1 MYLTNNFHLKKERNR
16 NIVIATLIIL
26 AVLSRLVP
34 HPPNFAP
41 ITGIALFPQKNN
53 NKLFSVFIPIIPL
66 FISDLFI
73 EISFINI
80 FVYLSFIIIYFLGSI
95 STKIEVKTVFVFD
108 YFFYFNQSWS
118 LIQAT
123 KNIEGLI
130 ACYTFALPFFV
141 NTILGDL
148 FYSFILFR
156 SFKTAKKFK
165 FISA

>member
-1 MYLTNNFHLKKERNR
+1 MKKERNR
-16 NIVIATLIIL
+16 NIVIASIIIL

-41 ITGIALFPQKNN
+41 ITGIALFSSKKIN
-53 NKLFSVFIPIIPL
+53 NKLFGILFPIIPL

-73 EISFINI
+73 GISFINI

-95 STKIEVKTVFVFD
+95 SPKIDVKSVFFSSVI
-108 YFFYFNQSWS
+108 FFILTNLGVWY
-118 LIQAT
+118 LGYP
-123 KNIEGLI
+123 KNVEGLI
-130 ACYTFALPFFV
+130 TCFTLAVPFFI

-148 FYSFILFR
+148 FYSFIFFR
-156 SFKTAKKFK
+156 SYKVAKKFK

>member
-1 MYLTNNFHLKKERNR
+1 MKKEQNR
-16 NIVIATLIIL
+16 NIVIASLIIL

-41 ITGIALFPQKNN
+41 IAGIALFSSKKIN
-53 NKLFSVFIPIIPL
+53 NKLLGVFLPIIPL

-73 EISFINI
+73 GISFINI
-80 FVYLSFIIIYFLGSI
+80 FVYLSFILIYFLGSI
-95 STKIEVKTVFVFD
+95 SPKIDAKTVFLSSVI
-108 YFFYFNQSWS
+108 FFILTNLGVWY
-118 LIQAT
+118 LGYP

-130 ACYTFALPFFV
+130 TCFTLAIPFFV
-141 NTILGDL
+141 NTIIGDL

-156 SFKTAKKFK
+156 SYKSAEKIK

>member
-1 MYLTNNFHLKKERNR
+1 MKKERNR
-16 NIVIATLIIL
+16 NIVIVTLIIL

-41 ITGIALFPQKNN
+41 ITGIALFSSKKIN

-73 EISFINI
+73 GISFINI
-80 FVYLSFIIIYFLGSI
+80 FVYLSFIIIHFLGSI
-95 STKIEVKTVFVFD
+95 STKIEVKTVFLSSII
-108 YFFYFNQSWS
+108 FFILTNLGVWY
-118 LIQAT
+118 LGYP

-130 ACYTFALPFFV
+130 GCYTFALPFFV

-156 SFKTAKKFK
+156 SFKSAKKFK

>member
-1 MYLTNNFHLKKERNR
+1 MKKERNR
-16 NIVIATLIIL
+16 NIVITTLIIL

-41 ITGIALFPQKNN
+41 ITGIALFSSKKIN

-73 EISFINI
+73 GISFINI

-95 STKIEVKTVFVFD
+95 STKIEVKTVFLSSII
-108 YFFYFNQSWS
+108 FFILTNLGVWY
-118 LIQAT
+118 LGYP

-156 SFKTAKKFK
+156 SFKTVNKFK

>member
-1 MYLTNNFHLKKERNR
+1 MKKERNR
-16 NIVIATLIIL
+16 NILLATIIIL

-41 ITGIALFPQKNN
+41 ITGIALFSSKKIN
-53 NKLFSVFIPIIPL
+53 NKLLSVFLPIIPL

-73 EISFINI
+73 GISFINI
-80 FVYLSFIIIYFLGSI
+80 FVYLSFIIIHFLGSI
-95 STKIEVKTVFVFD
+95 SPKIDVKTVLLSSFI
-108 YFFYFNQSWS
+108 FFILTNLGVWY
-118 LIQAT
+118 LGYP

-130 ACYTFALPFFV
+130 TCFTLAVPFFL

-156 SFKTAKKFK
+156 FYKVAEKFK
-165 FISA
+165 FITA

>member
-1 MYLTNNFHLKKERNR
+1 MKKERNR
-16 NIVIATLIIL
+16 NIAIASIIIL

-41 ITGIALFPQKNN
+41 ITGISLFSSKKIN
-53 NKLFSVFIPIIPL
+53 NKLLGVFLPIIPL

-73 EISFINI
+73 GISFINI
-80 FVYLSFIIIYFLGSI
+80 FVYLSFIIIHFLGSI
-95 STKIEVKTVFVFD
+95 SPKIDVKTVFLSSVI
-108 YFFYFNQSWS
+108 FFILTNLGVWY
-118 LIQAT
+118 LGYP

-130 ACYTFALPFFV
+130 TCFTLAVPFFV

-156 SFKTAKKFK
+156 SYKAAEKIK

>member
-1 MYLTNNFHLKKERNR
+1 MRKERNR
-16 NIVIATLIIL
+16 KLVIASIIIL
-26 AVLSRLVP
+26 AVLSRIVP

-41 ITGIALFPQKNN
+41 ITGIALFSSKKIK
-53 NKLFSVFIPIIPL
+53 NKLFGVILPIIPL

-73 EISFINI
+73 GLSFINI
-80 FVYLSFIIIYFLGSI
+80 FVYLSFIIIYFLGTI
-95 STKIEVKTVFVFD
+95 ATKIDVKTVFLSSVI
-108 YFFYFNQSWS
+108 FFILTNLGVWY
-118 LIQAT
+118 LGYP

-130 ACYTFALPFFV
+130 TCFTLAIPFFI

-156 SFKTAKKFK
+156 SYKAVEKLK

>member
-1 MYLTNNFHLKKERNR
+1 MKKERYR
-16 NIVIATLIIL
+16 NIVIASIVIL

-41 ITGIALFPQKNN
+41 ITGIALFSSKKIN
-53 NKLFSVFIPIIPL
+53 NKLFGIILPIIPL

-73 EISFINI
+73 GISFINI
-80 FVYLSFIIIYFLGSI
+80 FVYISFIIIYFLGSI
-95 STKIEVKTVFVFD
+95 SQKIDVKSVFFSSVI
-108 YFFYFNQSWS
+108 FFILTNLGVWY
-118 LIQAT
+118 LGYP

-130 ACYTFALPFFV
+130 TCFTLAVPFFI

-148 FYSFILFR
+148 FYSFIFFR
-156 SFKTAKKFK
+156 SYKVAKKFK

>member
-1 MYLTNNFHLKKERNR
+1 MKKERNK
-16 NIVIATLIIL
+16 NILVASIIIL
-26 AVLSRLVP
+26 AILSRLVP

-41 ITGIALFPQKNN
+41 ITGVALFSSKKLN
-53 NKLFSVFIPIIPL
+53 NKLFSVFLPIIPL

-73 EISFINI
+73 GISFINI
-80 FVYLSFIIIYFLGSI
+80 FVYLSFILIYFLGSI
-95 STKIEVKTVFVFD
+95 SPKIDAKTVFLSSVM
-108 YFFYFNQSWS
+108 FFILTNLGVWY
-118 LIQAT
+118 LGYP

-130 ACYTFALPFFV
+130 SCFTLAIPFFV

-156 SFKTAKKFK
+156 SYKAAEKIK

>member
-1 MYLTNNFHLKKERNR
+1 M
-16 NIVIATLIIL
+16 
-26 AVLSRLVP
+26 AVLSRLLP

-41 ITGIALFPQKNN
+41 ITAIALFSSKKLN
-53 NKLFSVFIPIIPL
+53 NKLFSVLLPLIPL

-73 EISFINI
+73 GISFINI

-95 STKIEVKTVFVFD
+95 SSKIDVKTVFLSSVI
-108 YFFYFNQSWS
+108 FFILTNLGVWY
-118 LIQAT
+118 LGYP

-130 ACYTFALPFFV
+130 TCFTLAIPFFV

-156 SFKTAKKFK
+156 SYKAAEKIKFV
-165 FISA
+165 SA

>member
-1 MYLTNNFHLKKERNR
+1 MKKERNK
-16 NIVIATLIIL
+16 NILVASIVIL
-26 AVLSRLVP
+26 AILSRLVP

-41 ITGIALFPQKNN
+41 ITGIALFSSKKLN
-53 NKLFSVFIPIIPL
+53 NKLFSVFLPIIPL

-73 EISFINI
+73 GISFINI
-80 FVYLSFIIIYFLGSI
+80 FVYLSFIIIHFLGSI
-95 STKIEVKTVFVFD
+95 SPKIEAKTVLLSSVI
-108 YFFYFNQSWS
+108 FFILTNLGVWY
-118 LIQAT
+118 LGYP

-130 ACYTFALPFFV
+130 TCFTLAIPFFV

-156 SFKTAKKFK
+156 SYKAAEKIK

>member
-1 MYLTNNFHLKKERNR
+1 MKKERNR
-16 NIVIATLIIL
+16 NILLATIIIL

-41 ITGIALFPQKNN
+41 ITGIALFSSKKIN
-53 NKLFSVFIPIIPL
+53 NKLFSVFLPIIPL

-73 EISFINI
+73 GISFINI
-80 FVYLSFIIIYFLGSI
+80 FVYLSFIIIHFLGSI
-95 STKIEVKTVFVFD
+95 SPKIDVKTVLLSSFI
-108 YFFYFNQSWS
+108 FFILTNLGVWY
-118 LIQAT
+118 LGYP

-130 ACYTFALPFFV
+130 TCFTLAIPFFV

-156 SFKTAKKFK
+156 SYKAAEKIKL
-165 FISA
+165 ISA

>member
-1 MYLTNNFHLKKERNR
+1 MRIERNR
-16 NIVIATLIIL
+16 NLLIGSIIIL
-26 AVLSRLVP
+26 AVLSRIIP

-41 ITGIALFPQKNN
+41 ITGIALFSSKKIN
-53 NKLFSVFIPIIPL
+53 NKLLGALLPIIPL

-73 EISFINI
+73 GISFINI
-80 FVYLSFIIIYFLGSI
+80 FVYLSYVIIYFLGSI
-95 STKIEVKTVFVFD
+95 SPKIASKTVFLSSVM
-108 YFFYFNQSWS
+108 FFILTNLGVWY
-118 LIQAT
+118 LGYP

-130 ACYTFALPFFV
+130 TCFTLAIPFFV

-156 SFKTAKKFK
+156 SYKAAEKIK

>member
-1 MYLTNNFHLKKERNR
+1 MKKERNK
-16 NIVIATLIIL
+16 NILVASIIIL
-26 AVLSRLVP
+26 AILSRLVT

-41 ITGIALFPQKNN
+41 ITGIALFSSKKLN
-53 NKLFSVFIPIIPL
+53 NKLFSVFLPIIPL

-73 EISFINI
+73 GISFINI
-80 FVYLSFIIIYFLGSI
+80 FVYLSFILIYFLGSI
-95 STKIEVKTVFVFD
+95 SPKIDSKTVFLSSVM
-108 YFFYFNQSWS
+108 FFILTNLGVWY
-118 LIQAT
+118 LGYP

-130 ACYTFALPFFV
+130 SCFTLAIPFFV

-156 SFKTAKKFK
+156 SYKAAEKIK

>member
-1 MYLTNNFHLKKERNR
+1 MKKERNR
-16 NIVIATLIIL
+16 NILIVTIIIL

-41 ITGIALFPQKNN
+41 IAGIALFSSKKIN
-53 NKLFSVFIPIIPL
+53 NKLFSVLLPIIPL

-73 EISFINI
+73 GISFINI
-80 FVYLSFIIIYFLGSI
+80 FVYLSFIIIHFLGSI
-95 STKIEVKTVFVFD
+95 SPKIDVKTVFLSSVI
-108 YFFYFNQSWS
+108 FFVLTNLGVWY
-118 LIQAT
+118 LGYP

-130 ACYTFALPFFV
+130 TCFTLAVPFFV

-156 SFKTAKKFK
+156 SYKAAEKIKL
-165 FISA
+165 ISA

>member
-1 MYLTNNFHLKKERNR
+1 MKKERNR
-16 NIVIATLIIL
+16 NIAIASIIIL

-41 ITGIALFPQKNN
+41 ITGISLFSSKKIN
-53 NKLFSVFIPIIPL
+53 NKLFGVFLPIIPL

-73 EISFINI
+73 GISFINI
-80 FVYLSFIIIYFLGSI
+80 FVYLSFIIIHFLGSI
-95 STKIEVKTVFVFD
+95 SPKIDVKTVFLSSVI
-108 YFFYFNQSWS
+108 FFILTNLGVWY
-118 LIQAT
+118 LGYP

-130 ACYTFALPFFV
+130 TCFTLAVPFFV

-156 SFKTAKKFK
+156 SYKAAEKIKL
-165 FISA
+165 ISA

>member
-1 MYLTNNFHLKKERNR
+1 MKKERNR
-16 NIVIATLIIL
+16 NILLATIIIL

-41 ITGIALFPQKNN
+41 ITGIALFSSKKIN
-53 NKLFSVFIPIIPL
+53 NKLFSVFLPIIPL

-73 EISFINI
+73 GISFINI
-80 FVYLSFIIIYFLGSI
+80 FVYLSFIIIHFLGSI
-95 STKIEVKTVFVFD
+95 SPKIDVKTVLLSSFI
-108 YFFYFNQSWS
+108 FFILTNLGVWY
-118 LIQAT
+118 LGYP

-130 ACYTFALPFFV
+130 TCFTLAVPFFV

-156 SFKTAKKFK
+156 SYKAAEKIK

>member
-1 MYLTNNFHLKKERNR
+1 MKKERNR
-16 NIVIATLIIL
+16 NILIVTIIIL

-41 ITGIALFPQKNN
+41 IAGIALFSSKKIN
-53 NKLFSVFIPIIPL
+53 NKLFSVFLPIIPL

-73 EISFINI
+73 GISFINI
-80 FVYLSFIIIYFLGSI
+80 FVYLSFIIIHFLGSI
-95 STKIEVKTVFVFD
+95 SPKIDVKTVFLSSVI
-108 YFFYFNQSWS
+108 FFILTNLGVWY
-118 LIQAT
+118 LGYP

-130 ACYTFALPFFV
+130 TCFTLAVPFFV

-156 SFKTAKKFK
+156 SYKAAEKIKL
-165 FISA
+165 ISA

>member
-1 MYLTNNFHLKKERNR
+1 MKKERNR
-16 NIVIATLIIL
+16 NIVIASIIIL

-41 ITGIALFPQKNN
+41 ITGIALFSSKKIN
-53 NKLFSVFIPIIPL
+53 NKLFGIFLPIIPL

-73 EISFINI
+73 GISLINI

-95 STKIEVKTVFVFD
+95 SPEIGVKSVFLSSVI
-108 YFFYFNQSWS
+108 FFILTNLGVWY
-118 LIQAT
+118 LGYP
-123 KNIEGLI
+123 KNLEGLI
-130 ACYTFALPFFV
+130 TCFTLALPFFA

-148 FYSFILFR
+148 FYSFIFFR
-156 SFKTAKKFK
+156 SYKVAKKFK

>member
-1 MYLTNNFHLKKERNR
+1 MKKERNR
-16 NIVIATLIIL
+16 NILLATIIIL

-41 ITGIALFPQKNN
+41 ITGIALFSSKKIN
-53 NKLFSVFIPIIPL
+53 NKLFSVFLPIIPL

-73 EISFINI
+73 GISFINI
-80 FVYLSFIIIYFLGSI
+80 FVYLSFIIIHFLGSI
-95 STKIEVKTVFVFD
+95 SPKIDVKTVLLSSFI
-108 YFFYFNQSWS
+108 FFILTNLGVWY
-118 LIQAT
+118 LGYP

-130 ACYTFALPFFV
+130 TCFTLAVPFFV

-156 SFKTAKKFK
+156 SYKAAEKIKL
-165 FISA
+165 ISA

>member
-1 MYLTNNFHLKKERNR
+1 MKKERNK
-16 NIVIATLIIL
+16 NILVASIVIL
-26 AVLSRLVP
+26 AILSRLVP

-41 ITGIALFPQKNN
+41 ITGIALFSSKKLN
-53 NKLFSVFIPIIPL
+53 NKPFSVFLPIIPL

-73 EISFINI
+73 GISFINI

-95 STKIEVKTVFVFD
+95 SPKIEVKTVFLSSII
-108 YFFYFNQSWS
+108 FFILTNLGVWY
-118 LIQAT
+118 LGYP

-130 ACYTFALPFFV
+130 TCFTLAIPFFV

-156 SFKTAKKFK
+156 SYKAAEKIK